1 MGAMNIQPYQLFWRS
16 TAASILPDVNH
27 LSVCFVA
34 SFPNPSFYWYMCIIL
49 SRLWTTNP
57 LFCPS
62 LSPPISLCVHVFLA
76 CATGSTESISPI
88 VSSRRF
94 YLRQEHIWQGY
105 AVLQHPERNIWAV
118 PLSKP
123 QTYLMRGSKTNL
135 VGWKVPKLQC
145 EAPQL

>member
-1 MGAMNIQPYQLFWRS
+1 MNIPCHTS
-16 TAASILPDVNH
+16 CILKEYSCGKKPTWCQSRV
-27 LSVCFVA
+27 SVCVVA
-34 SFPNPSFYWYMCIIL
+34 SCPNPSFYWYMCIIL
-49 SRLWTTNP
+49 SRLWTTNA

-62 LSPPISLCVHVFLA
+62 LSPPISLCVHVFLV

-94 YLRQEHIWQGY
+94 YLRQKHIWQGY
-105 AVLQHPERNIWAV
+105 AASKARKIWAV

-123 QTYLMRGSKTNL
+123 QTYMMRGSKTYLL